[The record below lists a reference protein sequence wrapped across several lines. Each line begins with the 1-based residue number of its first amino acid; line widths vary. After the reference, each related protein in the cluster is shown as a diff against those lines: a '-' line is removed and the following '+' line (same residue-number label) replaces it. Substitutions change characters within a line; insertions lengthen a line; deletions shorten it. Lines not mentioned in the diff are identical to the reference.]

1 LAQAL
6 RDGRRKY
13 PTEVLAA
20 AVKQRKL
27 MASTNPDDQE
37 FPVVVV

>member
-13 PTEVLAA
+13 STEVRAA
-20 AVKQRKL
+20 AVKQRKM
-27 MASTNPDDQE
+27 MANTNPDGQE